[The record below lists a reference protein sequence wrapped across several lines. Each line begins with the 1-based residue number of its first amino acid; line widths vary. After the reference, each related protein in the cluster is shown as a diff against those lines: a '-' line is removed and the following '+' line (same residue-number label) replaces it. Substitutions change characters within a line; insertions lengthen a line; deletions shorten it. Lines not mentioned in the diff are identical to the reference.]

1 MVDILK
7 SVFKKTVSLLFS
19 IIIFLSC
26 VLPVSASVS
35 SGIAQSEKQ
44 INQWARAQI
53 FSASLSDICDMLL
66 RGEITSEE
74 LCEVYI
80 ERINAYDKKGPRL
93 NSIISLN
100 TNAIEQAKI
109 LDNERKAGIIRGK
122 LHGVPILVKDNIDVS
137 GFPTTLGKKSLS
149 EEVKENDA
157 AAVAFLVSQGAIIL
171 GKTNLST
178 DDEIAKYTVSS
189 IIGETRNVYNTAYS
203 SGGSSGGAAVAVMA
217 SFAAASLATDTNFS
231 LAYPAALN
239 GAVSYRPSFNL
250 VDYSGCENVVSAR
263 DVVAPVTKTVEDAAI
278 MLDILTDNASSEPYS
293 SKLDSNALNGK
304 TIAVVKELSGYT
316 YNSPNE
322 FKNSDK
328 EITALF
334 DAAKKK
340 LEELGAKVVT
350 VSVPKLFTYY
360 NTCREG
366 NKNSEN
372 AKANLKAELLKL
384 LEDNGADAFVFP
396 TYLSSPLPSGFD
408 KYGDHKSNGLSYLNC
423 SGYLPSLVGF
433 PAINLPMGM
442 HSSGVSAGIEFV
454 APAGEDAKLLSLAYS
469 FENNTDFKTASS
481 IVPNLYDENAKKPEP
496 SKTLEDENVS
506 FVPSDIQND
515 QTVQNK
521 GFVWQNIAVLIIIT
535 AVLVLCVWVLVF
547 GMKKPDKNGENKNRH
562 F

>member
-1 MVDILK
+1 MIDILK
-7 SVFKKTVSLLFS
+7 PIIKKTVSLFFCIVML
-19 IIIFLSC
+19 LSFYFNA
-26 VLPVSASVS
+26 SASVS
-35 SGIAQSEKQ
+35 SDVAQSEENK
-44 INQWARAQI
+44 NEWARAQVL
-53 FSASLSDICDMLL
+53 SSSLSEICDMLEK
-66 RGEITSEE
+66 GEITSEE

-100 TNAIEQAKI
+100 KNAIEQAKN
-109 LDNERKAGIIRGK
+109 LDKERKAGIVRGK

-137 GFPTTLGKKSLS
+137 GFPTTLGKTSLS
-149 EEVKENDA
+149 QDIKENDA

-203 SGGSSGGAAVAVMA
+203 AGGSSGGAAVSVMA

-239 GAVSYRPSFNL
+239 GAVSFRPSYNL
-250 VDYSGCENVVSAR
+250 IDYSGCENVAAAR
-263 DVVAPVTKTVEDAAI
+263 DVVAPVTKTVKDAAI
-278 MLDILTDNASSEPYS
+278 MLDILTDKASSEPYS
-293 SKLDSNALNGK
+293 SNLDENALRGK
-304 TIAVVKELSGYT
+304 KVAVVKELSGYT

-322 FKNSDK
+322 FKNTDK
-328 EITALF
+328 EIVALF
-334 DAAKKK
+334 EDAKKK
-340 LEELGAKVVT
+340 IEELGGTVVT

-360 NTCREG
+360 NTCKESS
-366 NKNSEN
+366 KNSDS

-384 LEDNGADAFVFP
+384 LEDNGADAFIFP
-396 TYLSSPLPSGFD
+396 TYLSTPLPSGFD
-408 KYGDHKSNGLSYLNC
+408 KYGDHKSTGLNYLNC

-433 PAINLPMGM
+433 PAVNLPMGM

-454 APAGEDAKLLSLAYS
+454 APFGEDAKLLSLAHS
-469 FENNTDFKTASS
+469 FEVNTAFKKATS

-496 SKTLEDENVS
+496 PKEEEENVS
-506 FVPSDIQND
+506 SLISTSQDSEGNEQK
-515 QTVQNK
+515 T
-521 GFVWQNIAVLIIIT
+521 FVWQNIAVFIIIA
-535 AVLVLCVWVLVF
+535 AVLVLCIWVLVF
-547 GMKKPDKNGENKNRH
+547 GMKKPNKKGENKNRH